1 MYTFANQSSAT
12 NHIALRF
19 HIVRRHPDNHARQV
33 NISDSSVYF
42 SPRQVTNV
50 TCPHLSLPQ
59 KALITIAPASQ
70 GARKIH
76 VIYREPFYPCQSGYI
91 CEYCQANTM
100 VLWGSKGRGVGV
112 SHLLPAAVAAAA
124 SGIVGEEISGICWI
138 PVLGRELLWA
148 PPHCCFGLL
157 LLELESPLPGSQQ
170 RHPVCET
177 QGLLQWRK

>member
-124 SGIVGEEISGICWI
+124 SGIVGEEISGIC
-138 PVLGRELLWA
+138 
-148 PPHCCFGLL
+148 
-157 LLELESPLPGSQQ
+157 
-170 RHPVCET
+170 
-177 QGLLQWRK
+177 